1 MKRYQRILSNGQ
13 SSGWGNIKVGVPQG
27 SVLGARL
34 FIINIDDLFDGISST
49 VKHHSDDILIFQ
61 TFMV

>member
-13 SSGWGNIKVGVPQG
+13 SSGWGNIKVGVSQ
-27 SVLGARL
+27 VLGARL